1 MRIAAGKFARRALA
15 VPDGFSTRPTAM
27 RTREAIFNILQ
38 HHEWGRPVP
47 AGCNVLDACSGTG
60 AMAFEALSRGAIRAW
75 LIEKERSALQIARRN
90 IGMLGVQTSCSLIAG
105 DAAHPPPAPKPC
117 DLIFCDPPYRKALPD
132 KIIPALHAA
141 GWFAPFAVLVLET
154 ALGETVRLPP
164 HLILMQQR
172 DYGVATVRFF
182 VHRPPLKK

>member
-1 MRIAAGKFARRALA
+1 MRIAAGKFARRVLA
-15 VPDGFSTRPTAM
+15 TPDGVRTRPTAM
-27 RTREAIFNILQ
+27 RTREAVFNILQ

-75 LIEKERSALQIARRN
+75 LMERERSALQVARRN
-90 IGMLGVQTSCSLIAG
+90 IGVLGVQTSCSLIAG

-117 DLIFCDPPYRKALPD
+117 DLVFCDPPYRKGLTE
-132 KIIPALHAA
+132 KIVPALLTA
-141 GWFAPFAVLVLET
+141 GWFAPHAVLVVET
-154 ALGETVRLPP
+154 ALGEQVKLPP
-164 HLILMQQR
+164 QLVLMLQR

-182 VHRPPLKK
+182 VHRVQPKR